1 MPDKWTLGLKDLDA
15 RQTRQRLHALIE
27 ECRFVAVGLEMLQ
40 GQGLRDQIAITESEL
55 LRTAKAEIDRLA
67 GKLAEYRSGPLP
79 APEPAPYCAHRAA
92 AERYRA
98 REAAEAAAAAE
109 TDAAPEPEP
118 VAETAP
124 PAARPVPPVRGMRLP
139 PLAPRRSS

>member
-1 MPDKWTLGLKDLDA
+1 MPDKWTLGLKELDA

-27 ECRFVAVGLEMLQ
+27 ECRFAAVGLEMLQ
-40 GQGLRDQIAITESEL
+40 GQGLRDQIAITENEL
-55 LRTAKAEIDRLA
+55 LRTAKAEIERLA
-67 GKLAEYRSGPLP
+67 GKLAEYRSGPP
-79 APEPAPYCAHRAA
+79 PEPVRYCAHRAA

-98 REAAEAAAAAE
+98 REAAEAAAAE
-109 TDAAPEPEP
+109 TAAAPDPEP

-139 PLAPRRSS
+139 PLAPKRAS